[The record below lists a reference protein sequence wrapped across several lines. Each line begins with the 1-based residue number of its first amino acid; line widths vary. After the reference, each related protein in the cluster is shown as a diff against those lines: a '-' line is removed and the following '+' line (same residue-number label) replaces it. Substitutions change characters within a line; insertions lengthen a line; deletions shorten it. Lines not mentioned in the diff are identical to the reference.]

1 MEPVE
6 TQEHYHPS
14 CHSRAGSHW
23 ALTKPV
29 TGRWD
34 TELATS
40 STLVT
45 SLCRKTGASPVST
58 HPGSGKK
65 LPLPPSCL
73 LPLPCGVTRS
83 CKGVWEM

>member
-1 MEPVE
+1 MEQPVE

-14 CHSRAGSHW
+14 CHPRAGSHW
-23 ALTKPV
+23 TLTKPV

-45 SLCRKTGASPVST
+45 SLCGENRSLPHQHPPWEWQEVALGSFLPSASALWCDP
-58 HPGSGKK
+58 
-65 LPLPPSCL
+65 
-73 LPLPCGVTRS
+73 
-83 CKGVWEM
+83 